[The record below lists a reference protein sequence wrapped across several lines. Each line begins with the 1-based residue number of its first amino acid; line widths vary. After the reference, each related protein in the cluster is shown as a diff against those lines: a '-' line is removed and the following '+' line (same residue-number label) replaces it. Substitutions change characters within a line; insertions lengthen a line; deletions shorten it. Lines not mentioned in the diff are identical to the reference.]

1 MSGAITGTAG
11 ADRLT
16 GTAGADLILGFDP
29 MAATAALTGIEAVRV
44 ATGLSRPLFA
54 TAPPDDPARLFIVEQ
69 GGRIL
74 LLDLAGNRLA
84 PAPFL
89 DLSGQVAA
97 QGEQGLIGFAFHP
110 QFATNG
116 RFYVH
121 LSNLA
126 GDSEVREYSV
136 SGTDPGH
143 ADPASGRLI
152 LRINQPDGLTNHKGG
167 WLGFGPDGYL
177 RIATGDGGGG
187 GDPSG
192 NGQNIDALLGKI
204 LRIDVNGDA
213 YPGDPARNYA
223 IPADNP
229 FAAGG
234 GAPEVWAH
242 GLRNPWRPSFDSA
255 TGEFWIA
262 DVGQGRWEEINLGT
276 AGANYGWNLF
286 EGPEAFIS
294 GASPTGLTP
303 PLHFYGRDLGSSIT
317 GGYAYR
323 GPEDALFGAYVF
335 ADFVSGRL
343 LTLQRD
349 PVTGAPIVS
358 DRTAQLAHD
367 VGRLD
372 NPSSF
377 GEDASGNLYI
387 VDYDGDV
394 FRLTPRGSTADAGD
408 HLSGGAGNDVIFAGA
423 GADLVLGGDGADR
436 LWGMA
441 GDDILQGDAGSDLIH
456 GGSGYDTA
464 VFAGARSDY
473 AISFAPGG
481 VLDVT
486 GIRSAAQAGG
496 TDRLVQVEVL
506 RFADTAISTADLLA
520 GRPAPPE
527 DGNPLFDAGF
537 YLALNPDVAA
547 AGVDPRAH
555 FDSSGW
561 REGRDPNTLFDS
573 GAYLAANP
581 DVRRAGIN
589 PLDHYMISGWREG
602 RDPSA
607 QFDIE
612 RYLAANPDVRAA
624 GIEPLSHYLALGAS
638 EGRSRFDAIGA
649 IDGGVDRLFYVV
661 TYRDVALAGIDP
673 ADHFRQSGWRE
684 GRNPNGLFDTAGYLA
699 ANPDVAAAGTD
710 PLLHYLTSGW
720 RDGRDPS
727 PAFDTTSYLAAYP
740 DIAAAGGNPLMHY
753 LSHGA
758 AEGRQTFGDGDWM

>member
-1 MSGAITGTAG
+1 MPGAITGTVG

-29 MAATAALTGIEAVRV
+29 AVTTAALTSIEAFRV

-74 LLDLAGNRLA
+74 LLDLASNALA

-89 DLSGQVAA
+89 DLSGQVSAE
-97 QGEQGLIGFAFHP
+97 GEQGLLGLAFHP
-110 QFATNG
+110 QFASNG

-126 GDSEVREYSV
+126 GDSEIREYSV
-136 SGTDPGH
+136 SSTDPGR

-152 LRINQPDGLTNHKGG
+152 LHFDQPDGFTNHKGG

-177 RIATGDGGGG
+177 RLATGDGGGT

-192 NGQNIDALLGKI
+192 NGQDTNVLLGKI

-229 FAAGG
+229 FVAGG
-234 GAPEVWAH
+234 GAPEVWAY

-294 GASPTGLTP
+294 GASAAGLTP
-303 PLHFYGRDLGSSIT
+303 PLFFYGRDLGASIT

-323 GPEDALFGAYVF
+323 GPEDALFGNYIF
-335 ADFVSGRL
+335 ADFISGHI

-358 DRTAQLAHD
+358 DRTAQLTYDAGH
-367 VGRLD
+367 LD

-377 GEDASGNLYI
+377 GEDASGNLYV

-394 FRLTPRGSTADAGD
+394 FRLTPRGSAMDAGD

-423 GADLVLGGDGADR
+423 GGDLVLGGDGADR

-441 GDDILQGDAGSDLIH
+441 GDDILQGDAGPDLIH

-464 VFAGARSDY
+464 IFAGARSDY
-473 AISFAPGG
+473 AFRFASGG
-481 VLDVT
+481 VVDFV
-486 GIRSAAQAGG
+486 GIRNAGLSDG
-496 TDRLVQVEVL
+496 ADRLVQVEVL
-506 RFADTAISTADLLA
+506 RFADTAIRTADLQA
-520 GRPAPPE
+520 GRPLPPE

-547 AGVDPRAH
+547 AGADPRAH
-555 FDSSGW
+555 FDSFGW
-561 REGRDPNTLFDS
+561 REGRAPNTLFDS

-589 PLDHYMISGWREG
+589 PLDHYMTSGWREG

-607 QFDIE
+607 RFDIE
-612 RYLAANPDVRAA
+612 RYLGANPDVRAA
-624 GIEPLSHYLALGAS
+624 GIDPLSHYLANGAS
-638 EGRSRFDAIGA
+638 EGRARFDAIGT

-661 TYRDVALAGIDP
+661 TYPDVAQAGIDP
-673 ADHFRQSGWRE
+673 AQHFQQFGWRE
-684 GRNPNGLFDTAGYLA
+684 GRNPNGLFDTSGYLA

-710 PLLHYLTSGW
+710 PMLHYLIFGW
-720 RDGRDPS
+720 REGRDPS
-727 PAFDTTSYLAAYP
+727 RAFDTTAYLAAYP
-740 DIAAAGGNPLMHY
+740 DVAAAGINPLMHY
-753 LSHGA
+753 FTHGA
-758 AEGRQTFGDGDWM
+758 AEGRQIFADGAWT